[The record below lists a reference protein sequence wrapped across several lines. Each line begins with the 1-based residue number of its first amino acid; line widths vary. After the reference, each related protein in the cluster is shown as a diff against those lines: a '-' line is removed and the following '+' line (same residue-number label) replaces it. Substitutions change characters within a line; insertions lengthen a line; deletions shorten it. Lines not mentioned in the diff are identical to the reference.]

1 MLTREDFN
9 KLENH
14 NPPNNRRRDE
24 IINFLRNSP
33 GCTKEDVV
41 RGVKNTSSKKTVQI
55 LLNELEREEIIT
67 IKKVKPN
74 SRGYKLFLN
83 EGNVLIVFNKQI
95 KDFNEEFKKLIQTI
109 ESVMHELILLPF
121 TNKENTE
128 NNIRMIL
135 FYEQL
140 PLFILKYLI
149 QCILLKS
156 ILVWPNIIQ
165 KEEIRNKL
173 TTLAFTEISKTISDY
188 SNFYYN
194 KLSKNNIYQVNY
206 NPNIS
211 DELIKLE
218 NNILYFAF
226 FLLQCK
232 KKGIEKEFEN
242 VVDKIWEIN
251 SDVQIYLHPE
261 ARRYNLHYEY
271 GKDDWR
277 KYLDLYKQYIKI
289 IGELEN
295 RKKDKLENFMND
307 LNIRDFF

>member
-1 MLTREDFN
+1 MLTREDFY
-9 KLENH
+9 KLEN
-14 NPPNNRRRDE
+14 NSPPNNRRRDE
-24 IINFLRNSP
+24 IINFLRNNP

-55 LLNELEREEIIT
+55 LLNELEREEVIT

-83 EGNVLIVFNKQI
+83 EENILIIFNKQI
-95 KDFNEEFKKLIQTI
+95 KDFNEEFKKLIRTI

-121 TNKENTE
+121 TNKENKE

-173 TTLAFTEISKTISDY
+173 TTLAFAEISKTISDY

-194 KLSKNNIYQVNY
+194 KLSKNNIYQVKY
-206 NPNIS
+206 NPNIT

-232 KKGIEKEFEN
+232 KNGIDKEFEN
-242 VVDKIWEIN
+242 VVDKIWIIN
-251 SDVQIYLHPE
+251 SDVQAYLHPE

-295 RKKDKLENFMND
+295 RKRDKLENFMSD
-307 LNIRDFF
+307 LNIRDFL